1 MLVEITCMYV
11 VYTINKTENHER
23 LITEG
28 LQVSFYQI
36 ILQNKAKNYPLTGQ
50 SKGYGTRVTV
60 KARRPLVYQKVGK
73 NAGKIKMF

>member
-11 VYTINKTENHER
+11 VYIINKTENHER

-36 ILQNKAKNYPLTGQ
+36 ILQNNAKMTL
-50 SKGYGTRVTV
+50 
-60 KARRPLVYQKVGK
+60 
-73 NAGKIKMF
+73 